1 MKNISSIKEIF
12 ELAIKNHQKSN
23 FDKAEKF
30 YNKIL
35 QINPNHFES
44 IFLLGSL
51 SAQTKK
57 LNPAKKLL
65 EKAIQIQPNHANAHN
80 NLGAVLQELKD
91 YEGAINSCQKAI
103 QIQPD
108 HIDAYYNL
116 GNTLKSL
123 GKYEE
128 AKKNYQKV
136 IEIKPD
142 HLDVNNNLGV
152 VFGALGEYEQA
163 FSSYK
168 KAIQIKSNN
177 SYAYYNLGLLFKKFN
192 DLKNSIN
199 CYKKAIEIQPNFA
212 DAYYVLGNALAD
224 IGDFSQAI
232 NCYETSIKYD
242 SESLENYFSLS
253 NYKNEVLNLD
263 LKNKVENIL
272 KKNISSKKNLA
283 YGNFLLAKYE
293 RKNKKYTK
301 ELEYLVSG
309 HSLYYESKKGKFN
322 NEINYWLD
330 VLPETEKLFNYEKL
344 SKHMTNNKNKICPI
358 FIIGVPRCGSTLIE
372 RVIASGEKYIP
383 IGEETSLI
391 DNIAKEKIYKN
402 ETRNFN
408 FNDIKNL
415 IIEKYKKKGLILD
428 QTSHIFTDKSLE
440 NFFYISLIKAIFP
453 EAKII
458 NCQRNPLSS
467 IMSILQNNLVKLSWA
482 HNIKNIFNYY
492 DIYLKTVKVF
502 KNKFPNYIY
511 EIQYEKFVQDPE
523 TESKKLFKFCNLVWN
538 KKCLEFYKRKDLI
551 TQTASNIQVREA
563 IYKHSLDKYL
573 PYKILLNE
581 YGKSYPWFN

>member
-1 MKNISSIKEIF
+1 MKNNSSIKEIF
-12 ELAIKNHQKSN
+12 ELAIKNHKKSN

-35 QINPNHFES
+35 KINPNHFES

-57 LNPAKKLL
+57 LSLAKKLL
-65 EKAIQIQPNHANAHN
+65 EKATQIQPNHANANN

-108 HIDAYYNL
+108 HVDAYYNL

-136 IEIKPD
+136 IEIKPN

-152 VFGALGEYEQA
+152 VFSALGEYEKA
-163 FSSYK
+163 IDSYK
-168 KAIQIKSNN
+168 KAIQIKPNN
-177 SYAYYNLGLLFKKFN
+177 SYAYFNLGLLFKKFN
-192 DLKNSIN
+192 DFKNSIR

-212 DAYYVLGNALAD
+212 DAYYVLGNVLAD
-224 IGDFSQAI
+224 MGDFPQAI

-242 SESLENYFSLS
+242 SEGLENYFSLS
-253 NYKNEVLNLD
+253 NYKNEILNLE
-263 LKNKVENIL
+263 LKNKIENII
-272 KKNISSKKNLA
+272 KKNISSRKNLA

-293 RKNKKYTK
+293 RKDKKYKK
-301 ELEYLVSG
+301 ELEYLVNG

-322 NEINYWLD
+322 NEINHWFN
-330 VLPETEKLFNYEKL
+330 VLPETEKIFNYEKL
-344 SKHMTNNKNKICPI
+344 SKHMANDQNKICPI

-372 RVIASGEKYIP
+372 KVIASGEKYIP

-391 DNIAKEKIYKN
+391 DNIAKEKIYNNDTK
-402 ETRNFN
+402 NFN
-408 FNDIKNL
+408 FDDIKNL
-415 IIEKYKKKGLILD
+415 IIEKYKKKRLILD
-428 QTSHIFTDKSLE
+428 ESNHIFTDKSLE

-453 EAKII
+453 KAKII

-482 HNIKNIFNYY
+482 HNLDNIFNYY
-492 DIYLKTVKVF
+492 DIYLKTIKVF
-502 KNKFPNYIY
+502 RNKFPNYIY

-523 TESKKLFKFCNLVWN
+523 TESKKLFKFCNLVWS

-563 IYKHSLDKYL
+563 VYKHSLDKYL
-573 PYKILLNE
+573 PYKNLLNE
-581 YGKSYPWFN
+581 YGKNYSWFN